1 MTEDK
6 RSIEDLGEELKQARD
21 ELQVKIHLAAA
32 DARDEWE
39 QLEKKWEQFRSRAE
53 VLGRTAEEA
62 AEDVGEALEVVG
74 EELKR
79 GYRKI
84 RSLL

>member
-1 MTEDK
+1 MADDNRT
-6 RSIEDLGEELKQARD
+6 IEDLGEELKQARD

-32 DARDEWE
+32 DARDEWD
-39 QLEKKWEQFRSRAE
+39 QLEKKWEHFRARAE
-53 VLGRTAEEA
+53 VIGKTAEEA
-62 AEDVGEALEVVG
+62 AEDVGEALEVVA

-79 GYRKI
+79 GYKKI

>member
-1 MTEDK
+1 MADEK
-6 RSIEDLGEELKQARD
+6 RNIEDLREELKQVRD
-21 ELQVKIHLAAA
+21 EVQVKIHLAAA

-39 QLEKKWEQFRSRAE
+39 QLEKKWEHFRARAE
-53 VLGRTAEEA
+53 VIGRAAEEA

-79 GYRKI
+79 GYKKI

>member
-1 MTEDK
+1 MAGDK
-6 RSIEDLGEELKQARD
+6 RSIDELGEDLKQARE

-39 QLEKKWEQFRSRAE
+39 QLEKKWEHFRSRAE
-53 VLGRTAEEA
+53 VIGRTAEEA

-79 GYRKI
+79 GYKKI

>member
-1 MTEDK
+1 MAEEK
-6 RSIEDLGEELKQARD
+6 RGIDDLVDELKQARD
-21 ELQVKIHLAAA
+21 ELKVKIHLAAS
-32 DARDEWE
+32 DARDEFD
-39 QLEKKWEQFRSRAE
+39 QLERKWEHFRARAE
-53 VLGRTAEEA
+53 VIGRAAEEA

-79 GYRKI
+79 GYQRI

>member
-1 MTEDK
+1 MAENK
-6 RSIEDLGEELKQARD
+6 RSIDELGEELKQARD

-39 QLEKKWEQFRSRAE
+39 QLEKKWEHFRARAE
-53 VLGRTAEEA
+53 VIGRTAEEA
-62 AEDVGEALEVVG
+62 VEDVGEALEVVG

-79 GYRKI
+79 GYKKI